1 MKKYANIG
9 YLLNVFNK
17 YNQSHLLKL
26 FNKCNSFYN
35 EGDDCMKTEKEKMVA
50 GEMYMP
56 DDEGLVADRIEA
68 KRLTRLYNEAMETG
82 DELRFTLLNQLL
94 GSSADGISHIKPTFR
109 CDYGYNIHIGKNFF
123 SNFNCVILDVCEVRI
138 GDNCMF
144 APGVHIYTATHPLQ
158 AAERNSGKEYGKPVK
173 IGNNVWVGGERLLTL
188 VFQLEIM
195 L

>member
-1 MKKYANIG
+1 
-9 YLLNVFNK
+9 
-17 YNQSHLLKL
+17 
-26 FNKCNSFYN
+26 
-35 EGDDCMKTEKEKMVA
+35 MKTEKEKMLA

-56 DDEGLVADRIEA
+56 GDEVLVADRTEA

-82 DELRFTLLNQLL
+82 DEGRFTLLNQLL
-94 GSSADGISHIKPTFR
+94 GSSADGTSHIKPTFR

-144 APGVHIYTATHPLQ
+144 APGVHIYTATHPLH

-173 IGNNVWVGGERLLTL
+173 IGNNVWVGGGAIINPGISIGDNAVIASGAVVTKDVPNNVVVGGNPAKIIKTIE
-188 VFQLEIM
+188 E
-195 L
+195 

>member
-1 MKKYANIG
+1 
-9 YLLNVFNK
+9 
-17 YNQSHLLKL
+17 
-26 FNKCNSFYN
+26 
-35 EGDDCMKTEKEKMVA
+35 MKTEKEKMVA

-56 DDEGLVADRIEA
+56 DDEVLVTDRTEA

-82 DELRFTLLNQLL
+82 DEERFTLLNQLL
-94 GSSADGISHIKPTFR
+94 GSSADGTSHIKPTFR

-173 IGNNVWVGGERLLTL
+173 IGNNVWVGGGAIINPGISIGDNAVIASGAVVTKDVPNNVVVGGNPAKVIKTIE
-188 VFQLEIM
+188 E
-195 L
+195 

>member
-1 MKKYANIG
+1 
-9 YLLNVFNK
+9 
-17 YNQSHLLKL
+17 
-26 FNKCNSFYN
+26 
-35 EGDDCMKTEKEKMVA
+35 
-50 GEMYMP
+50 
-56 DDEGLVADRIEA
+56 
-68 KRLTRLYNEAMETG
+68 METG